1 MEGDTS
7 LIKKLE
13 VNTKFNSYEELKQSL
28 TQFEKDNY
36 IQLWKRDSRTIKCM
50 KTRAPNKNFNN
61 DLVYD
66 ALALCCVHG
75 GKDHKTS
82 STGKCIRSIVH

>member
-61 DLVYD
+61 DLVYM
-66 ALALCCVHG
+66 VP
-75 GKDHKTS
+75 
-82 STGKCIRSIVH
+82 

>member
-36 IQLWKRDSRTIKCM
+36 IQLWKPDTLTSRRCFVIFATMDTAQC
-50 KTRAPNKNFNN
+50 
-61 DLVYD
+61 
-66 ALALCCVHG
+66 
-75 GKDHKTS
+75 
-82 STGKCIRSIVH
+82 